1 MHRKGSVPQLRKPR
15 RTPVAPGPARHGKLK
30 FSRHCPGLRVL
41 RRPLGSSATPVCRVL
56 APAIPLA
63 GLVAAERPAG
73 RHQATIMMAKH
84 APSVDGAPLYVS
96 WPDGDSGTIAGR
108 LFRLYGVD
116 APEGSRSCAQCAAQ
130 RLRAVE
136 ARSSVRTLT
145 DGGAVEIRKSRG
157 TDKYNRDLLSFS
169 ADWRDIAS
177 SLVASGHAKR
187 WNSEAGEIKPR
198 WCAT

>member
-30 FSRHCPGLRVL
+30 FSRHGPGLRVL
-41 RRPLGSSATPVCRVL
+41 RRPLGGSATLVCVVL
-56 APAIPLA
+56 APAVPLA
-63 GLVAAERPAG
+63 GLVAAERPGG
-73 RHQATIMMAKH
+73 RQETTIMMAKH
-84 APSVDGAPLYVS
+84 APSVEGAPLHVS

-108 LFRLYGVD
+108 SFRLYGVD
-116 APEGSRSCAQCAAQ
+116 GPGRSRSCAQCAAE
-130 RLRAVE
+130 RLRAGE

-145 DGGAVEIRKSRG
+145 DGGALEIRKSRG
-157 TDKYNRDLLSFS
+157 TDKHNRDSLSLS
-169 ADWRDIAS
+169 ADGRDVAA